1 MTRTLI
7 KGNEVITEAA
17 IAAGCRFYAGYPI
30 TPQNEIT
37 SSMARRMPEAGGT
50 FIQAES
56 EIAAINLCFGA
67 ALAGARVLTST
78 SSPGF
83 SLMQE
88 AVSYMAACEIP
99 CVLVNVM
106 RGGPGLGNIQPS
118 QADYFQAVK
127 GGGHGDYRCLVLAP
141 ATVEEAYN
149 FTQLAFELAGKYRS
163 PVILLAD
170 GLLGQLMEPVDLV
183 PRPQAP
189 SPDRSWIL
197 DGAKGREARLIRSL
211 LMVDGELE
219 IHNYHLAEKYRA
231 MAKEVRFELDR
242 QEDAELLV
250 VAYGTSSRVAK
261 AAVREA
267 RASGMKVD
275 LLRPMTLWPFP
286 SEAVRVAA
294 QRAGRVLVV
303 EMSMG
308 QMVED
313 VRLAVEGSVP
323 VEFFGRPGGAM
334 PTPGEIRMAMD
345 WVPGKK
351 AKICAD
357 FQIEKNDIEI
367 GTIPTSFKDVSKGRS
382 A

>member
-1 MTRTLI
+1 VKPTLI
-7 KGNEVITEAA
+7 KGNEAITEAA

-56 EIAAINLCFGA
+56 ELASINLCFGA
-67 ALAGARVLTST
+67 SVAGARAMTST

-88 AVSYMAACEIP
+88 AVSYLAACEIP

-127 GGGHGDYRCLVLAP
+127 GGGHGDYRNLVLAP
-141 ATVEEAYN
+141 ATVEEAYT
-149 FTQLAFELAGKYRS
+149 FTQLAFELADKYRN
-163 PVILLAD
+163 PVLLLAD
-170 GLLGQLMEPVDLV
+170 GLLGQLMEPIDLHRK
-183 PRPQAP
+183 PLPPPAQ
-189 SPDRSWIL
+189 RSWAL
-197 DGAKGREARLIRSL
+197 DGARGRKSRLIRSL

-219 IHNYHLAEKYRA
+219 KHNYHLAEKYKT
-231 MAKEVRFELDR
+231 MAKEVRWEMDT
-242 QEDAELLV
+242 QGDAELLI
-250 VAYGTSSRVAK
+250 VAYGTSARVAK

-267 RASGMKVD
+267 RGRGEKVD
-275 LLRPMTLWPFP
+275 LLRPQSLWPFP
-286 SEAVRVAA
+286 SQAIREAA

-303 EMSMG
+303 EMCMG

-313 VRLAVEGSVP
+313 VRLAVGDSIP
-323 VEFFGRPGGAM
+323 VEFFGRPGGAV
-334 PTPGEIRMAMD
+334 PTPAEVLAAMER
-345 WVPGKK
+345 VHKK
-351 AKICAD
+351 
-357 FQIEKNDIEI
+357 I
-367 GTIPTSFKDVSKGRS
+367 GPIPTSVKGNSKGKS
-382 A
+382 T

>member
-1 MTRTLI
+1 VTRALI

-37 SSMARRMPEAGGT
+37 TSMARRMPESGGT

-67 ALAGARVLTST
+67 SVAGARAMTST

-88 AVSYMAACEIP
+88 AVSYLAGCEIP

-127 GGGHGDYRCLVLAP
+127 GGGHGDYHCLVLAP
-141 ATVEEAYN
+141 DTVEEAYA
-149 FTQLAFELAGKYRS
+149 FTRLAFELADKYRN

-170 GLLGQLMEPVDLV
+170 GLLGQLMEPVNLEAPKPLSV
-183 PRPQAP
+183 PARDWA
-189 SPDRSWIL
+189 L
-197 DGAKGREARLIRSL
+197 DGAKGRKPRLIRSL
-211 LMVDGELE
+211 LMEDGVLE
-219 IHNYHLAEKYRA
+219 KHNYDLAKKYKS
-231 MAKEVRFELDR
+231 MAAEARFESD
-242 QEDAELLV
+242 EPEGAELLV
-250 VAYGTSSRVAK
+250 VAYGSAFRVAK

-267 RASGMKVD
+267 SAKGLKVAW
-275 LLRPMTLWPFP
+275 LRPQTLWPYP
-286 SEAVRVAA
+286 TEAVREAA
-294 QRAGRVLVV
+294 RRAGRVLVV
-303 EMSMG
+303 EMSLG

-323 VEFFGRPGGAM
+323 VEFFGRPGGAV
-334 PTPGEIRMAMD
+334 PTPSEVLAAMEKA
-345 WVPGKK
+345 VGKK
-351 AKICAD
+351 VRA
-357 FQIEKNDIEI
+357 
-367 GTIPTSFKDVSKGRS
+367 
-382 A
+382 